1 MHVIV
6 ILADSF
12 RYDHLGANGNGWI
25 QTPNLDGL
33 AEQGVRF
40 SRFYVEGLPTLPAR
54 QAYFTGRYTL
64 PFRFWQSPEPNDP
77 LLAEHLWDQ
86 GCATALV
93 TDTYHMHKPGMT
105 FCRGFDHVHF
115 IRGQEYDPWLVD
127 ASLTIDDEEL
137 HRYRGDPE
145 IDELW
150 RPRFRQYLRNIQGR
164 KSERDWF
171 APRVVEAAI
180 AWLERNQ
187 DRPDLFLWVDLFD
200 PHEPWDPPAP
210 FDTLYDPDYTGQ
222 VLIDPIPGPLDG
234 YLTPEEVRHVAA
246 LYAGEVSFVD
256 KWIGVLLEAIKALD
270 MWDDT
275 LVVFTSDHG
284 EPLGERQVVRKACPW
299 PYDEMSRVPFL
310 LKLPAGVRS
319 GAVVDAFAQSPDLA
333 PTICDAL
340 GMPPLPGVHGRSLL
354 PLARGQVDRVRD
366 AALSGWHGS
375 SWSLRDNEWSL
386 YLWLDGYPARSWDAV
401 QPGTRA
407 LYRLQDDP
415 GEKSDVAELHPGVA
429 DGLELQLGRWIAS
442 LHWE

>member
-1 MHVIV
+1 MRVIV
-6 ILADSF
+6 IIADSF
-12 RYDHLGANGNGWI
+12 RYDHLGANDNDWI
-25 QTPNLDGL
+25 HTPNLDGL
-33 AEQGVRF
+33 AQQAVRF

-64 PFRFWQSPEPNDP
+64 PFRFWQSPEPGDP

-105 FCRGFDHVHF
+105 FSRGFDHVQF
-115 IRGQEYDPWLVD
+115 IRGQEYDPWLMEP
-127 ASLTIDDEEL
+127 LRPIDDEQF
-137 HRYRGDPE
+137 HRYRGDPK
-145 IDELW
+145 IDDLW
-150 RPRFRQYLRNIQGR
+150 RPRFRQYLRNIQVR
-164 KSERDWF
+164 QSERDWF
-171 APRVVEAAI
+171 APQVVEAAI

-210 FDTLYDPDYTGQ
+210 FDTLYDPDYAGQ
-222 VLIDPIPGPLDG
+222 VLIDPIPGPVGG
-234 YLTPEEVRHVAA
+234 YLTPEEMQHVAA

-275 LVVFTSDHG
+275 LLIFTSDHG

-310 LKLPAGVRS
+310 IKLPGGERAGT
-319 GAVVDAFAQSPDLA
+319 VVDAFAQSPDLA
-333 PTICDAL
+333 PSICDLL
-340 GMPPLPGVHGRSLL
+340 GVPPLPGAHGQSLL
-354 PLARGQVDRVRD
+354 PLARGQADRIRD

-375 SWSLRDNEWSL
+375 SWSLRDDEWSF
-386 YLWLDGYPARSWDAV
+386 YLWLDGYPAQPWDAV

-415 GEKSDVAELHPGVA
+415 GEKGDVAELHPGVA
-429 DGLELQLGRWIAS
+429 DRLELQLRRWIAS
-442 LHWE
+442 LRWE